1 MKLVSLPRPLLSP
14 RRNSSVYRRTRRE
27 TIASSF
33 FNPDTGRNSP
43 RGTADPPRRNVS
55 PCDLLHL
62 LLLPPSTPSS
72 PSSSSCFLH
81 LSSSHC
87 TFSALSPS
95 DASSSSSPPSL
106 FCPTF
111 QPSLSQAVHSFLSLS
126 LSALAHTTPPRAAL
140 KLAFSLLSSEAA
152 DFPHF
157 TFQSRGGCD
166 FLPHFHSDNIGGSSQ
181 PTSGVAKRERRGDG
195 SSRVSPAVARQQ
207 RSGKRGWRKGSFANP
222 SITC

>member
-72 PSSSSCFLH
+72 PSSSSSCFLH

-126 LSALAHTTPPRAAL
+126 LSALAHTTPPHRRPQVGL
-140 KLAFSLLSSEAA
+140 LAF
-152 DFPHF
+152 
-157 TFQSRGGCD
+157 
-166 FLPHFHSDNIGGSSQ
+166 IVGGSRFS
-181 PTSGVAKRERRGDG
+181 SFYFSISRRMRF
-195 SSRVSPAVARQQ
+195 SS
-207 RSGKRGWRKGSFANP
+207 SFP
-222 SITC
+222 L